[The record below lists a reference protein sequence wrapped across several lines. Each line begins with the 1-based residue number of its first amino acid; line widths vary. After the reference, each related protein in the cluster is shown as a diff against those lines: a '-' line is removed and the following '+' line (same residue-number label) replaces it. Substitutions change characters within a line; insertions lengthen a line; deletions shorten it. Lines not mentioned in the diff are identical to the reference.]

1 MARSMAMSTLLLL
14 AGASL
19 LSLQLLHPPPVA
31 SAAAVRA
38 RPKVGGYSAKSRPWV
53 SKLVAGF
60 LKKQLRNRGNKQQQ
74 QLGGEAASGAAPPLV
89 INITVGTPVAQTVS
103 GLVDITSYFVWAQCA
118 PCAAAA
124 AGCLQPPA
132 TAFRLNGSATFSPLP
147 CSSDMCLPVLRET
160 CGRAAANATGGG
172 ARCDSYSVT
181 YGSAGSA
188 NTSGYLATD
197 TFTFG
202 TTSVAGVVF
211 GCSYASYGD
220 FAGASGVIG
229 IGRGNLSLISQL
241 QFGKFSYQLLAPEAT
256 DSNSDD
262 GSADSVIRFGDDA
275 VPKTK
280 RGRSTPLLSST
291 LYPDFYYV
299 NLTGVR
305 VDGTRLDAIPAGT
318 FDLRAN
324 GTGGVILSSTT
335 PVTYLE
341 EAAYGVVRAAVASRI
356 DLPAVN
362 GSAALELDLCYNA
375 SSMAKVKVPKLT
387 LVFDGGADMDLS
399 VANYF
404 YIDNDTGLEC
414 LTMLPLQGGSVLG
427 TLLQTG
433 TNMIYDVDAGRLTF
447 ETAAAAA
454 AMSQMTMMLVPLV
467 ASLLLF

>member
-1 MARSMAMSTLLLL
+1 MARSMAVSTLLLL
-14 AGASL
+14 AAASL

-74 QLGGEAASGAAPPLV
+74 QQLGGEAASGAAPPLV

-118 PCAAAA
+118 PYSLTY
-124 AGCLQPPA
+124 G
-132 TAFRLNGSATFSPLP
+132 GSA
-147 CSSDMCLPVLRET
+147 
-160 CGRAAANATGGG
+160 
-172 ARCDSYSVT
+172 
-181 YGSAGSA
+181 A

-202 TTSVAGVVF
+202 ATAVPGVVF
-211 GCSYASYGD
+211 GCSDASYGD

-256 DSNSDD
+256 DD

-280 RGRSTPLLSST
+280 RG
-291 LYPDFYYV
+291 
-299 NLTGVR
+299 
-305 VDGTRLDAIPAGT
+305 RLDAIPAGT

-341 EAAYGVVRAAVASRI
+341 QAAYDVVRAAVASRI
-356 DLPAVN
+356 GLPAVN

-399 VANYF
+399 AANYF

-414 LTMLPLQGGSVLG
+414 LTMLPSQGGSVLG

-447 ETAAAAA
+447 ETAPAAAA
-454 AMSQMTMMLVPLV
+454 AVSLMTMMLVPLV

>member
-1 MARSMAMSTLLLL
+1 MARSMAVSTLLLL
-14 AGASL
+14 AAASL

-74 QLGGEAASGAAPPLV
+74 QQLGGEAASGAAPPLV

-124 AGCLQPPA
+124 GCLPPPA
-132 TAFRLNGSATFSPLP
+132 TAFRPNGSATFSPLP

-160 CGRAAANATGGG
+160 CGRAGAAANATAG
-172 ARCDSYSVT
+172 ARCDSYSLT
-181 YGSAGSA
+181 YGGSAA

-202 TTSVAGVVF
+202 ATAVPGVVF
-211 GCSYASYGD
+211 GCSDASYGD

-256 DSNSDD
+256 DD

-280 RGRSTPLLSST
+280 RGQSTPLLSST

-305 VDGTRLDAIPAGT
+305 VDGNRLDAIPAGT

-341 EAAYGVVRAAVASRI
+341 QAAYDVVRAAVASRI
-356 DLPAVN
+356 GLPAVN

-399 VANYF
+399 AANYF

-414 LTMLPLQGGSVLG
+414 LTMLPSQGGSVLG

-447 ETAAAAA
+447 ETAPAAAA
-454 AMSQMTMMLVPLV
+454 AVSLMTMMLVPLV

>member
-14 AGASL
+14 AAASL

-118 PCAAAA
+118 PLTY
-124 AGCLQPPA
+124 G
-132 TAFRLNGSATFSPLP
+132 GSA
-147 CSSDMCLPVLRET
+147 
-160 CGRAAANATGGG
+160 
-172 ARCDSYSVT
+172 
-181 YGSAGSA
+181 A

-202 TTSVAGVVF
+202 ATAVPGVVF
-211 GCSYASYGD
+211 GCSDASYGD

-256 DSNSDD
+256 DD

-291 LYPDFYYV
+291 LFPDFYYV

-305 VDGTRLDAIPAGT
+305 VDGNRLDAIPAGT

-387 LVFDGGADMDLS
+387 LVFDGGAEMDLS
-399 VANYF
+399 AANYF

-414 LTMLPLQGGSVLG
+414 LTMLPSQGGSVLG

-454 AMSQMTMMLVPLV
+454 AAMSQMTMMLVPLV